1 MLGGRPDLEDPLMRN
16 PQVVIAVNAEE
27 LASMAAKCFVSTAT
41 ESVARRGRF
50 AVAISGG
57 STPREM
63 HQMLAAP
70 PALAAIPWAKVHLF
84 WVDERCVPA
93 DDPRSN
99 FGTARKDFLSQVPI
113 PEKNLHP
120 MQGEFPSERGAED
133 YELEL
138 IRFFHLEEG
147 EFPVFDLV
155 FLGMGADGHT
165 ASLFPGDGAL
175 HEGKRRVVAVRGGIP
190 VLTRITMT
198 LPVFNRA
205 RRIVFLAVGREKAE
219 TVKAVMSGHIPAL
232 PAGMIRPLE
241 GELLWL
247 LDQAAASRLERG

>member
-1 MLGGRPDLEDPLMRN
+1 MRDA
-16 PQVVIAVNAEE
+16 QVAIAVNAQE
-27 LASMAAKCFVSTAT
+27 LTSRAVECFVSAAR
-41 ESVARRGRF
+41 ESVGRRGRF

-63 HQMLAAP
+63 HRMLAAP
-70 PALAAIPWAKVHLF
+70 PSFAAIPWAKVHLF

-99 FGTARKDFLSQVPI
+99 FGTARKDFLNRVPI
-113 PEKNLHP
+113 PEKNVHP
-120 MQGEFPSERGAED
+120 AQGESPPQKGAED

-147 EFPVFDLV
+147 ELPAFDLV

-165 ASLFPGDGAL
+165 ASLFPGDGAV
-175 HEGKRRVVAVRGGIP
+175 HEEKRRVVAVRGGIP
-190 VLTRITMT
+190 VLSRITMT
-198 LPVFNRA
+198 RPVLNRA
-205 RRIVFLAVGREKAE
+205 RRIVFLVAGRQKAE
-219 TVKAVMSGHIPAL
+219 TVKAVMSGDNPTF
-232 PAGMIRPLE
+232 PAGMIRPLQ

-247 LDQAAASRLERG
+247 LDQAAAALLEKG

>member
-1 MLGGRPDLEDPLMRN
+1 MS
-16 PQVVIAVNAEE
+16 VVVAVNTEDLTSRAVE
-27 LASMAAKCFVSTAT
+27 CFVSAAR
-41 ESVARRGRF
+41 ESVGRRGRF

-63 HQMLAAP
+63 HRMLAAP
-70 PALAAIPWAKVHLF
+70 PAFAAIPWAKVHFF

-99 FGTARKDFLSQVPI
+99 FGTARKDFLSRVPI

-120 MQGEFPSERGAED
+120 AQGASPPEKGAED

-147 EFPVFDLV
+147 EFPSFDLV

-175 HEGKRRVVAVRGGIP
+175 REERRRVVAVRGGIP
-190 VLTRITMT
+190 ILNRITMT
-198 LPVFNRA
+198 CPALNRA
-205 RRIVFLAVGREKAE
+205 RRIVFLVVGQEKAE
-219 TVKAVMSGHIPAL
+219 TLKAVMSGDIPTL
-232 PAGMIRPLE
+232 PAGMIRPLQ
-241 GELLWL
+241 GDLLWL
-247 LDQAAASRLERG
+247 LDQAAASLLEKG

>member
-1 MLGGRPDLEDPLMRN
+1 
-16 PQVVIAVNAEE
+16 
-27 LASMAAKCFVSTAT
+27 
-41 ESVARRGRF
+41 
-50 AVAISGG
+50 
-57 STPREM
+57 
-63 HQMLAAP
+63 MLAAP
-70 PALAAIPWAKVHLF
+70 PTVTAISWAKVHLF

-99 FGTARKDFLSQVPI
+99 FGTARKDFLSRVPI

-120 MQGEFPSERGAED
+120 AEGKSSPEKGAEN

-175 HEGKRRVVAVRGGIP
+175 PEEKRRVVAVRGGMP
-190 VLTRITMT
+190 FLNRVTMT
-198 LPVFNRA
+198 LPVLNRA

-219 TVKAVMSGHIPAL
+219 TVKAVMSGDIPAL

>member
-1 MLGGRPDLEDPLMRN
+1 MSDPR
-16 PQVVIAVNAEE
+16 VVIAVNAEE
-27 LASMAAKCFVSTAT
+27 LASMAAECFVSTAA

-63 HQMLAAP
+63 HRMLAAP

-99 FGTARKDFLSQVPI
+99 FGTARKDFLSRVPI

-120 MQGEFPSERGAED
+120 IQGEFPSERGAED

-138 IRFFHLEEG
+138 IRFFHLGEG
-147 EFPVFDLV
+147 EFPAFDLV
-155 FLGMGADGHT
+155 FLGIGADGHT

-175 HEGKRRVVAVRGGIP
+175 HEEKRRVVAVQGGVP
-190 VLTRITMT
+190 APDRITMT
-198 LPVFNRA
+198 LPVLNRA

-219 TVKAVMSGHIPAL
+219 TVKAVMSADLPAL

-247 LDQAAASRLERG
+247 LDQEAASRLERG

>member
-1 MLGGRPDLEDPLMRN
+1 MSDPR
-16 PQVVIAVNAEE
+16 VVIAVNAEE
-27 LASMAAKCFVSTAT
+27 LASMAAECFVSTAA

-63 HQMLAAP
+63 HRMLAAP

-120 MQGEFPSERGAED
+120 IQGEFPSEREAED

-138 IRFFHLEEG
+138 IRFFHLGEG
-147 EFPVFDLV
+147 EFPAFDLV
-155 FLGMGADGHT
+155 FLGIGADGHT
-165 ASLFPGDGAL
+165 ASLFPGDWAL
-175 HEGKRRVVAVRGGIP
+175 HEERRRVVAVRGGIP
-190 VLTRITMT
+190 VLNRITMT
-198 LPVFNRA
+198 LPVLNRS
-205 RRIVFLAVGREKAE
+205 RRIVFLAVGQEKAE
-219 TVKAVMSGHIPAL
+219 TVKAVMSGHLPAL
-232 PAGMIRPLE
+232 PAGMIRPSE
-241 GELLWL
+241 GAVSWL
-247 LDQAAASRLERG
+247 LDQEAASRLERR

>member
-1 MLGGRPDLEDPLMRN
+1 LENPLMRDHR
-16 PQVVIAVNAEE
+16 VIVAANTEE
-27 LASMAAKCFVSTAT
+27 LTSRAAERFVSTAK

-63 HQMLAAP
+63 HRMLAQP
-70 PALAAIPWAKVHLF
+70 PSLAAIPWAKVHLF

-99 FGTARKDFLSQVPI
+99 FGTARKDFLRRI
-113 PEKNLHP
+113 PLPEENLHP
-120 MQGEFPSERGAED
+120 ARGESPPEKGAEE

-147 EFPVFDLV
+147 EFPVFDLI

-165 ASLFPGDGAL
+165 ASLFPGDGAVQ
-175 HEGKRRVVAVRGGIP
+175 EEKRRVLAVQGGIP
-190 VLTRITMT
+190 FLKRITMT
-198 LPVFNRA
+198 RPVLNRA
-205 RRIVFLAVGREKAE
+205 RRIVFLVAGGQKAE
-219 TVKAVMSGHIPAL
+219 MVRTVMSGDIPRF

-241 GELLWL
+241 GELMWI
-247 LDQAAASRLERG
+247 LDRPAASLLQKG